1 MVTTQQDPLYLMGR
15 SDHETARLQRQ
26 AQLYG
31 PLTRRLFIE
40 AGVGTG
46 MRVLDVGSGAGDV
59 ALVIAELV
67 GPNGQVVG
75 VDTDAQI
82 LDVARSRVQAVGWT
96 NITFTA
102 GDLRTVSL
110 DGPFDAVV
118 GRFVLRFVENRGELL
133 ASCIDRLRPGG
144 LVVFQEHDAA
154 DAAVFYRVVPASP
167 LVEQWRRW
175 FFQLLEAVG
184 IDTGLAMAL
193 YGEFC
198 AAGLR
203 APQMRY
209 EVPIGGGPD
218 WIGYEFLPDHARSV
232 RDLLIQHGI
241 ATDEEMQ
248 IEALAARIRAEVVNN
263 NGVFCTLP
271 AFGIWART

>member
-1 MVTTQQDPLYLMGR
+1 MVTTQQDPRYLMGR

-40 AGVGTG
+40 AGVGAG

-59 ALVIAELV
+59 ALLVAELV
-67 GPNGQVVG
+67 GPVGQVVG
-75 VDTDAQI
+75 VDTNAHI
-82 LDVARSRVQAVGWT
+82 LDVAQSRIQTAGWT
-96 NITFTA
+96 NVTFTP
-102 GDLRTVSL
+102 GDLRTASL
-110 DGPFDAVV
+110 DGVFDAVV
-118 GRFVLRFVENRGELL
+118 GRFVLGFVGNRVELL
-133 ASCIDRLRPGG
+133 ESCIDRLRPGG

-154 DAAVFYRVVPASP
+154 AFYGVVPASP
-167 LVEQWRRW
+167 LVERWRRW
-175 FFQLLEAVG
+175 LFQLLDAVG
-184 IDTGLAMAL
+184 IDPGFAMAL

-218 WIGYEFLPDHARSV
+218 WIGYEFLPDHFRSLH
-232 RDLLIQHGI
+232 DLLIQHGI

-248 IEALAARIRAEVVNN
+248 IDTLAARVRAEVVNN
-263 NGVFCTLP
+263 KGVFCTFP
-271 AFGIWART
+271 ALGIWART